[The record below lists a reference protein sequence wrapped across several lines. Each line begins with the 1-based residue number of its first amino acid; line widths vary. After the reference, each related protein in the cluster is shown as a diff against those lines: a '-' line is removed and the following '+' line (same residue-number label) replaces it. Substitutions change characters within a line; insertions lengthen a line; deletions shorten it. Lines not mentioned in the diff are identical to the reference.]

1 MSDFPANFSQMISNR
16 LFTLV
21 DDSLLVTIFN
31 NNSAVLSNF
40 WTTKYYDI
48 ATLECNKLE
57 SLVGIIFLK
66 EFYNPTLNLFC
77 ELSQY
82 MYQYKVRDNKL
93 LFQRAIPLYGFVARD
108 ESNVLVGLNY
118 IFV

>member
-1 MSDFPANFSQMISNR
+1 MGDLAPNFSQMISNR

-40 WTTKYYDI
+40 WTTEYYDI
-48 ATLECNKLE
+48 ATLECSKFE

-66 EFYNPTLNLFC
+66 EFYDPALNLFC

-82 MYQYKVRDNKL
+82 IYQYKVRNNKL
-93 LFQRAIPLYGFVARD
+93 VFQRTIPLYGFVARD
-108 ESNVLVGLNY
+108 ESNVFVGLNY